1 MAKSVEQ
8 HLIVK
13 SNALNIACYKLTLNE
28 QRLVLL
34 AIAGLNSRRPG
45 TRPGFN
51 QVEGIRITAG
61 EFGEAWKLGPKDAYK
76 ALKEATLDLYERSIT
91 ELNGKRVSKSRWVL
105 RVEYHDGEGWA
116 ELSFSPF
123 VVPHLTSIGKEF
135 TEYRLG
141 QISGIRSTYAIRIFE
156 WCVQFSSTGVLV
168 VSLDELIKRLEL
180 KYKLYND
187 VRRFVLEPAITEL
200 QTKSN
205 LKISWEPIK
214 EGRAVKSIR
223 FTFKEDEQGR
233 LEL

>member
-1 MAKSVEQ
+1 MAKPVDQ

-34 AIAGLNSRRPG
+34 AIAGLNSKRPG
-45 TRPGFN
+45 IRPGLN
-51 QVEGIRITAG
+51 QVEGIRITAA

-76 ALKEATLDLYERSIT
+76 ALKEATLELYERSIT

-105 RVEYHDGEGWA
+105 GVEYHDGEGWA
-116 ELSFSPF
+116 KLSFSPF

-141 QISGIRSTYAIRIFE
+141 QISGMRSTYAIRIFE

-168 VSLDELIKRLEL
+168 VSLDELVKRLEL
-180 KYKLYND
+180 GYKRFTD
-187 VRRFVLEPAITEL
+187 IRRKVLEPAITEL

-205 LKISWEPIK
+205 LKISWEPVK
-214 EGRAVKSIR
+214 EGRAVKAVR
-223 FTFKEDEQGR
+223 FNFKEDEQGR

>member
-1 MAKSVEQ
+1 MTKSVEQ

-156 WCVQFSSTGVLV
+156 WCVQFSSTGILV

-214 EGRAVKSIR
+214 EGRAVKSVR

-233 LEL
+233 LEI